1 MDRRSFYISLS
12 ILSFIFGFFFLF
24 DSQMSITGA
33 IIGVSIFPSFSTI
46 FGSFFMFASII
57 LFTFSSGL
65 EKIVLTSAIKKQP
78 SLLRLTRNAVQD
90 QNVEREINHLI
101 KEFVKGNF
109 EAGLGRPGHIQG
121 TDISYLRG
129 RKGGRLYYHKVDEN
143 RYEIVCKSAK
153 GRNEDQVINALREIY
168 RH

>member
-1 MDRRSFYISLS
+1 MTN
-12 ILSFIFGFFFLF
+12 
-24 DSQMSITGA
+24 QHEKPITSSNEV
-33 IIGVSIFPSFSTI
+33 IETMKSELNKGVQ
-46 FGSFFMFASII
+46 AV
-57 LFTFSSGL
+57 

-109 EAGLGRPGHIQG
+109 EAGLGRPGPIQG